1 MNRTNSKKSDKS
13 DVLGELIS
21 TYSAP
26 ISALDCLIQVS
37 YININCSKVSN
48 NYIFIIFRLQEH
60 PQTDLGCCSVL
71 KVEADIL
78 NSDYSSLGN
87 SLSGLASLKHV
98 RIEKFKK
105 IHPTTIYG
113 RQYSVVTSTLY
124 PRFHW
129 VIFQKK
135 NVRLIGHPALDT
147 FNCTLHNTQPGDT
160 EISSHML
167 I

>member
-1 MNRTNSKKSDKS
+1 MWIFSSFNLGKIFWNPLLDTKKYFEDQACTEHKSDKS

-37 YININCSKVSN
+37 YKNKNCSQVSN
-48 NYIFIIFRLQEH
+48 TYIFITFRLQEH

-124 PRFHW
+124 PRFH
-129 VIFQKK
+129 
-135 NVRLIGHPALDT
+135 
-147 FNCTLHNTQPGDT
+147 
-160 EISSHML
+160 
-167 I
+167 